1 MLSRLRSPLPANSA
15 PNRFSAPS
23 LVKSGAAAAVTAAA
37 IIGLSAGAANAAVVS
52 PPAGTPATDLSAM
65 SSYGSGLLDGS
76 APALD
81 LSGQALTGPSPLAP
95 SAAPASAAP
104 ATASA
109 PAASAATAARA
120 SQQHPVA
127 SHPGAAAKSVN
138 SRPRARHHA
147 RARRA
152 PARPYQIYD
161 SVTPTAIPGGKV
173 VATYATGP
181 YAVPASH
188 VAGRH
193 QVLWIDVNGSDSHA
207 NALDVE
213 PGDASPS
220 SAANW
225 AWRKL
230 NADHNSTAIIY
241 TMRSEWPA
249 YQGRDRFAATLDAV
263 ARSLVDRGPDWLPAP
278 GARLERHPVVLGLQ
292 VRHLHGPAR
301 LLSGSS
307 RVRLSR

>member
-23 LVKSGAAAAVTAAA
+23 LVKSGAATAVAAAA

-52 PPAGTPATDLSAM
+52 PSAGTPATDLSAM
-65 SSYGSGLLDGS
+65 SSNSSGVLDGS

-95 SAAPASAAP
+95 PASPASHPASAAP
-104 ATASA
+104 VAASA
-109 PAASAATAARA
+109 QAAAAATAARA
-120 SQQHPVA
+120 SQQHPVR
-127 SHPGAAAKSVN
+127 SHPGAAAKTVN

-249 YQGRDRFAATLDAV
+249 TRAAIGSLPRWMQSHVRWWIADPTGYPHLVPGSNATQWYWGSRFDISMAQ
-263 ARSLVDRGPDWLPAP
+263 P
-278 GARLERHPVVLGLQ
+278 GF
-292 VRHLHGPAR
+292 
-301 LLSGSS
+301 
-307 RVRLSR
+307 